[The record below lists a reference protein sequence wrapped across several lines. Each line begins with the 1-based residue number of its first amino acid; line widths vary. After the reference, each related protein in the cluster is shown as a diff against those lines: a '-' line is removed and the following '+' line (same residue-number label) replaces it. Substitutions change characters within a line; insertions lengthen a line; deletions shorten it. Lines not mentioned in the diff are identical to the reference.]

1 MLDLTTEIAGPYCTK
16 LLADAGADVVKLE
29 PPGGDPLRHWRSGA
43 LHAFLNA
50 SKRLTQEHDDP
61 VDIVVTNDPA
71 DVGSRSAPVV
81 VTITPFGCDGPW
93 VGRAATEFTLQAWAG
108 STGSRGYPD
117 GSPIAVGGRLGE
129 WAAGTYAGVATIA
142 ALRAARRDGRG
153 VHVDVAVLDAIAV
166 TMAMMPSIFASMSGW
181 HPQVWTTRSI
191 EVPSIEPTADGYAC
205 FTTNSAQQFSDFCVM
220 IGHPELLDDRQI
232 ARPGV
237 RFLRR
242 NEFNAL
248 VHEWTTARTTEEVL
262 AEAALFRIPAGPT
275 LNGETVTRFEQFVER
290 GVFQQH
296 DGFLAPRVPY
306 RVSTGAHPQDKN
318 VPSVRTSRPGG
329 GKPLDGIR
337 VVDCTAW
344 WAGPAAGHALACLGA
359 DVIKVESVTRPD
371 LVRYAGGLRPPSEDQ
386 WWEWGPMFHG
396 ANGGKRGITLD
407 LTRPEGVEVFEKLVA
422 TADLVIENYTP
433 RVMEQFGLT
442 WERLH
447 TTNPAVV
454 MVRMPAFGLD
464 GPWRD
469 HTGFAQTMESVTGMA
484 WVTGFPDGAP
494 VLVRGAC
501 DPLAGMHAVVGALLA
516 LEQRD
521 ATGEGCMV
529 EATMVEA
536 ALNVAAEQ
544 VIEWSATGT
553 VLTRE
558 GNRGLGASPQG
569 VYRCAGDDGWIA
581 ISIVTD
587 EQWKKLCSMTGMQAA
602 RHDLDAIDAELEAF
616 TSTRDAADLAAELV
630 AAGVP
635 AGHVIPPRDVV
646 HNPQLRH
653 RGLFEME
660 HHPVTGDHELL
671 AMPFRFNGEPTWSG
685 RPSPALG
692 QHNVEILREL
702 GFTDDEIAN
711 LESDGLIGTRPIG
724 A

>member
-1 MLDLTTEIAGPYCTK
+1 MQ
-16 LLADAGADVVKLE
+16 LLGA
-29 PPGGDPLRHWRSGA
+29 
-43 LHAFLNA
+43 
-50 SKRLTQEHDDP
+50 
-61 VDIVVTNDPA
+61 
-71 DVGSRSAPVV
+71 
-81 VTITPFGCDGPW
+81 
-93 VGRAATEFTLQAWAG
+93 
-108 STGSRGYPD
+108 
-117 GSPIAVGGRLGE
+117 
-129 WAAGTYAGVATIA
+129 
-142 ALRAARRDGRG
+142 
-153 VHVDVAVLDAIAV
+153 VHLFSAIAV
-166 TMAMMPSIFASMSGW
+166 L
-181 HPQVWTTRSI
+181 
-191 EVPSIEPTADGYAC
+191 
-205 FTTNSAQQFSDFCVM
+205 
-220 IGHPELLDDRQI
+220 IGELL
-232 ARPGV
+232 AG
-237 RFLRR
+237 
-242 NEFNAL
+242 
-248 VHEWTTARTTEEVL
+248 
-262 AEAALFRIPAGPT
+262 AALAAIGRFRAT
-275 LNGETVTRFEQFVER
+275 DV
-290 GVFQQH
+290 
-296 DGFLAPRVPY
+296 
-306 RVSTGAHPQDKN
+306 HPQDKF
-318 VPSVRTSRPGG
+318 VPSVHTSRSG